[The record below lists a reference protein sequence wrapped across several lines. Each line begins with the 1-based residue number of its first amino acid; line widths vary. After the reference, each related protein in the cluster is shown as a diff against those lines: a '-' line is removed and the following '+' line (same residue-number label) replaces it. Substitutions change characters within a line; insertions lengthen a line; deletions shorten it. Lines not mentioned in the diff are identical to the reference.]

1 MAWTRS
7 QAEARG
13 EPFLSLFHPCEIS
26 AAMREAGFGA
36 VVQVD
41 DEALR
46 HRYLQGWPDA
56 PLTGIERLAVA
67 TV

>member
-1 MAWTRS
+1 
-7 QAEARG
+7 
-13 EPFLSLFHPCEIS
+13 
-26 AAMREAGFGA
+26 MREAGFGA